1 MDNVTHTLSG
11 LALARAGL
19 ERLGPGTTLTL
30 LLAANA
36 PDLDIVAG
44 FHGSLAYLEH
54 HRGFTHGIGG
64 VVVLALGIALVV
76 RFFFKDARFG
86 ALLLAGLAGTS
97 LHIVMD
103 LWTTYGTRALLPF
116 DAHWYAWD
124 LVFIVDPWILAAM
137 AVGLFVFGRAA
148 RWRATAALATIAA
161 VSGYVLVRAELH
173 HRAVELARRQLAGE
187 SLVRVAALP
196 TPINPLRWRIL
207 ADTGD
212 AYTIGPVNLLTGRVE
227 FTRRAKTPVS
237 EAVTIARER
246 SPVAAAFLDFSPYP
260 WLDVRPRDGGTEVIW
275 KDLRFES
282 RARQGFVARVL
293 VAPDGRIVSEGFSF

>member
-19 ERLGPGTTLTL
+19 ERLGPGSTITLV
-30 LLAANA
+30 LAANA

-44 FHGSLAYLEH
+44 FRGSLAYLEY
-54 HRGFTHGIGG
+54 HRGFTHGVLGA
-64 VVVLALGIALVV
+64 VLLALGIALAV
-76 RFFFKDARFG
+76 RFFVKDARLG
-86 ALLLAGLAGTS
+86 ALCLAGVAGTS

-124 LVFIVDPWILAAM
+124 LVFIVDPWILGALAL
-137 AVGLFVFGRAA
+137 GLLLGRRAA
-148 RWRATAALATIAA
+148 WRHPAALVAIGL
-161 VSGYVLVRAELH
+161 VSGYVLARAGLH
-173 HRAVELARRQLAGE
+173 ERALELARQQLTGE
-187 SLVRVAALP
+187 SLVRLTALP
-196 TPINPLRWRIL
+196 TPLNPLRWRIL

-212 AYTIGPVNLLTGRVE
+212 AFSVGPADLRTGRVAL
-227 FTRRAKTPVS
+227 THRAKTPVS

-246 SPVAAAFLDFSPYP
+246 SPVAAAFLAFSPYP
-260 WLDVRPRDGGTEVIW
+260 WLEVRSRDGGTEVTW
-275 KDLRFES
+275 KDLRFEN

-293 VAPDGRIVSEGFSF
+293 VGPDGRIVSEGFSF